1 MSSKKNVFL
10 GYFNI
15 GPSESLN
22 LGEIYFVAIASAK
35 LIGKNVHLLVEVL
48 TNDDSKCLLGE
59 VYDVTSDEFHEL
71 VAAIYEAETGN
82 VVSVSTD
89 ALECVSGLAKLTM
102 RDEYVV
108 VDWSTFDAESLP
120 VNELANIYA

>member
-1 MSSKKNVFL
+1 MSSKNNVFL

-22 LGEIYFVAIASAK
+22 LGEIYFVEIASAK
-35 LIGKNVHLLVEVL
+35 LVGKNVHLLVKVL
-48 TNDDSKCLLGE
+48 TNDNSKFSIGE
-59 VYDVTSDEFHEL
+59 VYDANGNEFHEL
-71 VAAIYEAETGN
+71 VAGIYEAETGN

-89 ALECVSGLAKLTM
+89 ALECVSGFAKLTI

>member
-22 LGEIYFVAIASAK
+22 LGEVYFIEIASAK

-59 VYDVTSDEFHEL
+59 VHDVTSAEFHEL